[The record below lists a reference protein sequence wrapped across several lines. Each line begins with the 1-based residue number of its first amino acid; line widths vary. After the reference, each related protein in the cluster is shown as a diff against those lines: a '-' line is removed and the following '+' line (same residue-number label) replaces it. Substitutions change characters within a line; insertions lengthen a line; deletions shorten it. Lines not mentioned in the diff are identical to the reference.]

1 MKRLIIGM
9 SGSSGVVYGIRLLE
23 VLRSVDEV
31 ETHLVMS
38 PHAKQNIEI
47 ETPYH
52 SKAVE
57 QLADV
62 VHGFRDQ
69 AAPVSSGSFR
79 TAGMIVAPCSMKTL
93 SGIVNSFADSL
104 LVRAADV
111 VLKERRQL
119 VLMPR
124 ESPLH
129 LGHCKLLYEAAQL
142 GAVIAP
148 PMPAF
153 YNLPETIDDQINHSI
168 GRVLDLFDIDPGIV
182 KRWQGKK
189 PSVKHSDQ
197 SGSGRLSPDRSADG
211 LEISSKTEF
220 STA

>member
-1 MKRLIIGM
+1 MKKLVVGV
-9 SGSSGVVYGIRLLE
+9 SGSSGVIYGIRLLE
-23 VLRSVDEV
+23 LLKVIDDI

-47 ETPYH
+47 ETRYTAK
-52 SKAVE
+52 SVE
-57 QLADV
+57 QLADFV
-62 VHGFRDQ
+62 YGFRDQ
-69 AAPVSSGSFR
+69 AASISSGSFR
-79 TAGMIVAPCSMKTL
+79 TDGMIVAPCSIKTL
-93 SGIVNSFADSL
+93 SAIANSFSDNL

-111 VLKERRQL
+111 VLKEGRKL

-153 YNLPETIDDQINHSI
+153 YNQPETIDDQVNHSL
-168 GRVLDLFDIDPGIV
+168 GRVLDLFDLDTGVV
-182 KRWQGKK
+182 KRWQGKTPGPAVAAK
-189 PSVKHSDQ
+189 RLN
-197 SGSGRLSPDRSADG
+197 SG
-211 LEISSKTEF
+211 
-220 STA
+220 